1 MTAYALGLDLGGTK
15 LEGALVDGG
24 GVILASSRNR
34 LGTGPGST
42 PESLT
47 EAFEVVV
54 RTAMEQ
60 LPDGADFVGTGI
72 GSAGPVDLRV
82 GTIHPVNMVRAR
94 GFDIVNA
101 VRDAVGDE
109 ADVRLRLDGACF
121 ALAEHRWGAAQ
132 RARASMGVVVSTG
145 IGGGIVLDGRAVTGR
160 SGNAGHIG
168 QTHVDAHDLPGGP
181 AEPAT
186 VEELASGPN
195 TVRWAR
201 SQGWAGDTGEE
212 LARAAAAGDATA
224 RTAIER
230 SAAVV
235 GRAFADA
242 AILLDLETIAIGGG
256 FSHVAPDYVE
266 LVGAALRA
274 TTPLD
279 YARRAAVV
287 PSALG
292 GDGPLLGAAA
302 LVP

>member
-1 MTAYALGLDLGGTK
+1 MTAYALALDLGGTK
-15 LEGALVDGG
+15 LEGALVDAGG
-24 GVILASSRNR
+24 AALATSRNR
-34 LGTGPGST
+34 VATGPDST

-47 EAFEVVV
+47 EAFEAVV
-54 RTAMEQ
+54 RRAMEH

-72 GSAGPVDLRV
+72 GSAGPVDLGA

-94 GFDIVNA
+94 GFDIVSA
-101 VRDAVGDE
+101 ARVAVGGQ
-109 ADVRLRLDGACF
+109 ADVRLRLDGTCF
-121 ALAEHRWGAAQ
+121 ALAEARWGAAQ
-132 RARASMGVVVSTG
+132 RARSSMGVVVSTG
-145 IGGGIVLDGRAVTGR
+145 VGGGIVLDGRAVTGG

-168 QTHVDAHDLPGGP
+168 QTHVDLRDLPGGP

-186 VEELASGPN
+186 VETLASGPN
-195 TVRWAR
+195 IVRWAR
-201 SQGWAGDTGEE
+201 SQGWVGETGED
-212 LARAAAAGDATA
+212 LARTAAAGNAVA

-242 AILLDLETIAIGGG
+242 AILLDLETIVIGGG
-256 FSHVAPDYVE
+256 FSHVSPDYVE
-266 LVGAALRA
+266 LVGEALRA
-274 TTPLD
+274 SAPLD

-302 LVP
+302 LVL